1 MVWSRLYV
9 GAGKLRRPSKACR
22 YVGRRPMGGQKRRLG
37 VDAGTLAISEGG
49 NEPPLGPIEKNS
61 TLMHRRRLMMREVP
75 HLNARIRFFML
86 FRLSR
91 LEALISG

>member
-1 MVWSRLYV
+1 MVWIRLYV
-9 GAGKLRRPSKACR
+9 GSGKLRRASKACR

-37 VDAGTLAISEGG
+37 VDAGTLAISEGEH
-49 NEPPLGPIEKNS
+49 EPPLGPIAKSS